1 MAIKNTKSSTIYSE
15 NPKMDNTGIRTKSP
29 EFGYLGTKVGGKT
42 VTGGK
47 LYMEAIDE
55 SSSKKA
61 ALTSTQNLRKAAGY
75 VGQGYSCDHAVDVV
89 SREVLDTED

>member
-15 NPKMDNTGIRTKSP
+15 NPKMDNTGIRAEKPSYGM
-29 EFGYLGTKVGGKT
+29 FDDGGSKT

-47 LYMEAIDE
+47 LYMEAIEE
-55 SSSKKA
+55 SSSKAA

-75 VGQGYSCDHAVDVV
+75 VKQGYGCGLATRAAANSKD
-89 SREVLDTED
+89 